1 MKQAEQL
8 RETGYPDRHELQNLI
23 FTIDNLDFF
32 REEEPGKKVSNSA

>member
-23 FTIDNLDFF
+23 LSIDNSDYF
-32 REEEPGKKVSNSA
+32 RAEEPGKKVSNSA